1 MDILTQAL
9 TGALTAQCAA
19 KQQQMKQATVIGLV
33 AGLIADLDVLI
44 TSRQDPLLTL
54 EYHRH
59 FTHSVFFIPLGALL
73 AALLLWP
80 ILRKH
85 LGFAQIYGFSLLG
98 YLFSGFID
106 ACTSYGTH
114 LFWPLYPEAVA
125 FHIIAIVDP
134 LFTLILLVSML
145 LALGKKNRLVA
156 RIGLGLAGLY
166 LIFGWYQLHSATR
179 ISEQLAEQRGHQ
191 PAALLLKPTLG
202 NLLLWRS
209 VYRHQE
215 HYYVDAVRVS
225 PFSEDRIYPGEAVK
239 RFDVQALLQN
249 LPDDSVLAG
258 DLQRFREF
266 SKDYLAR
273 SPVQAN
279 FLIDVRYSMLPNSSA
294 PLWGIEFDAQQPDK
308 HARYRITRD
317 SGSQVRQRFV
327 DMLMGREI
335 E

>member
-19 KQQQMKQATVIGLV
+19 KQQQMKLATVIGLV
-33 AGLIADLDVLI
+33 AGVIADLDVLI
-44 TSRQDPLLTL
+44 ASRQDPLLML

-59 FTHSVFFIPLGALL
+59 FSHSVFFIPLGALL

-125 FHIIAIVDP
+125 FHIIAIIDP
-134 LFTLILLVSML
+134 LFTLILLLSML
-145 LALGKKNRLVA
+145 LALRRKNPLIA
-156 RIGLGLAGLY
+156 RAGLGLAGLY
-166 LIFGWYQLHSATR
+166 LLFGWYQMHSATQV
-179 ISEQLAEQRGHQ
+179 SVQLAEQRGHQ
-191 PAALLLKPTLG
+191 PAALLVKPTLG

-209 VYRHQE
+209 VYRYQD

-225 PFSEDRIYPGEAVK
+225 PFSEDHIYPGDTVK
-239 RFDVQALLQN
+239 RFDVQALLQT
-249 LPDDSVLAG
+249 LPEDSVLAG
-258 DLQRFREF
+258 DLRRFREF
-266 SKDYLAR
+266 SKDYLAVTPAR
-273 SPVQAN
+273 AN

-294 PLWGIEFDAQQPDK
+294 PLWGIEFDALQPDQ
-308 HARYRITRD
+308 HARYQITRD
-317 SGSQVRQRFV
+317 GGQQVRQRFV
-327 DMLMGREI
+327 DMLMGREVD
-335 E
+335 